1 MNPVALE
8 FSEAC
13 ERNRDPI
20 LAELRDAFRDRLEV
34 LEIGSG
40 TGQHAVHFA
49 AALPGLQ
56 WQPSERAA
64 QLPGLRARIA
74 LEGTPNLRTPIE
86 LDLAHGDWPHGP
98 APQRRWDAAFSAN
111 TLHIVAEPLVEQF
124 FARLG
129 AALAPQARLAVYGP
143 FRYGGRFTTDSNERF
158 DAMLRMRDPAS
169 GIRDAEWVWALAAAQ
184 GFELVADRPMPANNQ
199 LLVWQRG

>member
-1 MNPVALE
+1 VSPAALE

-13 ERNRDPI
+13 ERNRGPI
-20 LAELRDAFRDRLEV
+20 LAELQVAFRDCLEV

-74 LEGTPNLRTPIE
+74 LEGTPNLRPPIE
-86 LDLAHGDWPHGP
+86 LDLAQGNWPPGP
-98 APQRRWDAAFSAN
+98 SPQRQWDAAFSAN
-111 TLHIVAEPLVEQF
+111 TLHIVAAPLVERF
-124 FARLG
+124 FAGVG
-129 AALAPQARLAVYGP
+129 ATLAPQARLVVYGP
-143 FRYGGRFTTDSNERF
+143 FRYRGRFTTESNARF
-158 DAMLRMRDPAS
+158 DDMLRLRDPAS
-169 GIRDAEWVWALAAAQ
+169 GIRDAEWVQALAAAQ
-184 GFELVADRPMPANNQ
+184 DFALVADRPMPANNQ